1 MSVWFEGD
9 GEVDCSI
16 ERVKQALENPGELF
30 VGIVSLMPDMT
41 AVELAARKAFPIL
54 ELPNLW

>member
-1 MSVWFEGD
+1 MSVWVEGD
-9 GEVDCSI
+9 GEVDCSM
-16 ERVKQALENPGELF
+16 ERVKQALANPGELF